1 MKSNCY
7 IKYIINKTMTITE
20 DEMFNMVKSYF
31 YYLAWEQKYNFNT
44 QTFQQIIIQDY
55 QGNIDEAI
63 EDCLMNIIKK
73 INFYIFIMWLHESI
87 IDYTLLEDNLS
98 QLFLITQ
105 QIVFNS
111 TLDEIKEM
119 IGMSCDCLK

>member
-1 MKSNCY
+1 
-7 IKYIINKTMTITE
+7 MTITE
-20 DEMFNMVKSYF
+20 DEMFNMVKSYI

-105 QIVFNS
+105 KVVFDS

-119 IGMSCDCLK
+119 IGMSGDCLK